1 MLLQLQ
7 LGDADQRA
15 EGAAAGRLAADV
27 LLLLVPAAQI
37 DLTVQAGDGRWLR
50 TWGQDSASVRD
61 SMGALPDHSTV
72 VLQERQCRVDRERAL
87 RDPSHPDCGN
97 VWD

>member
-27 LLLLVPAAQI
+27 LLRLVPAAQFG
-37 DLTVQAGDGRWLR
+37 LTVQAGDGRRLR
-50 TWGQDSASVRD
+50 AWGQDSASVRD
-61 SMGALPDHSTV
+61 GKGALPDHSSVTFY
-72 VLQERQCRVDRERAL
+72 R
-87 RDPSHPDCGN
+87 RDN
-97 VWD
+97 VGLTENEP